1 MDIAVVGP
9 GAMGCLFAARL
20 KQSGNNVTL
29 VDYKEQRAA
38 FISSEGVRIEGSSGS
53 HVVSVPAAV
62 GKMAVPPE
70 VIIVFVKATQTKK
83 AAMNAATWAGPDSL
97 VLTLQNG
104 LGNME
109 ILQEIFGIKRVAAG
123 VTAEGGT
130 LLEAGHVRHAGRGE
144 TIIGRPPGDA
154 GKIERLVNALNGAGF
169 SARLVDRV
177 EELIWGKLLVN
188 VGINALAAVTRLRN
202 GDIPRIEPLRQIMAD
217 AVEEAMAVVRAK
229 GVKLPYENPLQ
240 KVMDVC
246 QATAVN
252 LASML
257 QDVLRERTTEVEA
270 INGAIVREASALG
283 IPAPVNMA
291 LARIVKGIESS
302 YDLRADSI

>member
-1 MDIAVVGP
+1 
-9 GAMGCLFAARL
+9 
-20 KQSGNNVTL
+20 
-29 VDYKEQRAA
+29 
-38 FISSEGVRIEGSSGS
+38 
-53 HVVSVPAAV
+53 
-62 GKMAVPPE
+62 
-70 VIIVFVKATQTKK
+70 
-83 AAMNAATWAGPDSL
+83 
-97 VLTLQNG
+97 
-104 LGNME
+104 
-109 ILQEIFGIKRVAAG
+109 
-123 VTAEGGT
+123 
-130 LLEAGHVRHAGRGE
+130 
-144 TIIGRPPGDA
+144 
-154 GKIERLVNALNGAGF
+154 
-169 SARLVDRV
+169 
-177 EELIWGKLLVN
+177 
-188 VGINALAAVTRLRN
+188 
-202 GDIPRIEPLRQIMAD
+202 MAD